1 MRLLLVEDNE
11 HLAGAVA
18 QHLTSAGFA
27 VDRVGLVA
35 EASAALATVRYDAIV
50 LDLGLPDGD
59 GLRILETARSRGEG
73 VPILILTARDGLEN
87 RIKGLNSGADDY
99 LLKPFAM
106 GELVA
111 RLKALL
117 RRPGAVLGNLLEAG
131 NLTFDTGH
139 RAVDVDGQPLILGR
153 RELALLELLLRH
165 AGRVIAKG
173 ALKQGLY
180 GFDEPA
186 TPNSVETQM
195 SRLRKKLDAAGVTFT
210 IHTLRGVGYLLTER
224 RTKS

>member
-11 HLAGAVA
+11 RLAGAVA
-18 QHLTSAGFA
+18 QHLKGAGFTI
-27 VDRVGLVA
+27 DRVGLAA
-35 EASAALATVRYDAIV
+35 EASAALAAARYDAIV

-59 GLRILETARSRGEG
+59 GLRILEAARSRGEG
-73 VPILILTARDGLEN
+73 APILILTARDGLED

-131 NLTFDTGH
+131 NLSFDTVH
-139 RAVDVDGQPLILGR
+139 RTVEVDRQPLILGR
-153 RELALLELLLRH
+153 RELALLELLLRR
-165 AGRVIAKG
+165 AGRVVAKD
-173 ALKQGLY
+173 ALEGGLY

-195 SRLRKKLDAAGVTFT
+195 SRLRKKLDAAGVTFA
-210 IHTLRGVGYLLTER
+210 IHTVRGVGYLLTER
-224 RTKS
+224 RPKS